1 MMQVIKRPEGEKASV
16 RTYHGSYCQRI
27 LIAVFMIMGIFEMW
41 SHLTETM
48 AAKDA
53 EIEALKAKIMM
64 LTEEKARLKE
74 IVDEVEEAGAAI
86 RAVNPHAPEE
96 EVRIMAVRQVA
107 MARKY
112 GIPLDLII
120 YRDWAEADL
129 RWLPADRRGPCGEV
143 STAQVWRPTFRQLR
157 PYGDYLDVD
166 EVYDAGTEY
175 LAGCYRTALKWLGET
190 ADKVQ
195 IYRLSLAFYNAGM
208 GHRPEVALHKAQAHV
223 RRVEGI
229 FAKAEKL
236 GVA

>member
-1 MMQVIKRPEGEKASV
+1 MEETKVSKKEIERWLITFPALLILPIIICIYYAAQSYISSLKNTIAEK
-16 RTYHGSYCQRI
+16 
-27 LIAVFMIMGIFEMW
+27 E
-41 SHLTETM
+41 
-48 AAKDA
+48 A
-53 EIEALKAKIMM
+53 EIEALKVEVEALHKEMDKLQEVVNEVEAASSVIRIINPKA
-64 LTEEKARLKE
+64 TE
-74 IVDEVEEAGAAI
+74 DEV
-86 RAVNPHAPEE
+86 RTL
-96 EVRIMAVRQVA
+96 AVRQVGKS
-107 MARKY
+107 RKY
-112 GIPLDLII
+112 RIPLDLVI

-129 RWLPADRRGPCGEV
+129 RWLPASRRGPCGEV

-208 GHRPEVALHKAQAHV
+208 GHQPEVALHKARAHV